1 MTKLLEKAIAK
12 VKNLPESEQDTIAAL
27 ILEELEA
34 ETKWQNSFAKSQ
46 DMLAEMAAEA
56 MVEYDAGKTEESY
69 QKILKITQY

>member
-12 VKNLPESEQDTIAAL
+12 VKNLTESEQDTIAAL